1 MAMDAFR
8 FAPAPMEAFMNPHRY
23 RPVTPVRLTDRT
35 WPDRILTH
43 SPQWCSV
50 DLRDGNQ
57 ALVEPMGHER
67 KMRFFKTLVKIGV
80 KEIEVGFPSASQTD
94 FDFLRRLIEEDQI
107 PGDVTIQ
114 VLTQARKPLI
124 DRTVEALQGCRR
136 AVLHLYNSTS
146 TLQRRVVFGLER
158 DAIRDMAV
166 QGTRWVKEAIQS
178 LKGTEIILEYSPE
191 SFTGTELD
199 FAAEVSDAV
208 VEAWGPRPGEK
219 VIINLPATVEMA
231 TPNHYADQIE
241 WMHRNLRHRDQM
253 ILSVHTHNDRGCA
266 VAATELAM
274 LAGAERVEGTLFGNG
289 ERTGNVDLVTVA
301 LNLYTQGVDPGLDL
315 SDLPALVECF
325 EYCNNLP
332 VPARHPYA
340 GELVFTAFSGSHQ
353 DAIKKGL
360 QALKQAT
367 DDVWEVPYLPID
379 PADVGRQYDAII
391 RINSQSGK
399 GGVAFVLEQSYGYVV
414 PKGLAIEFSK
424 TVQRITEI
432 TGEELSPAAIFSAF
446 EEAYLAP
453 GRFELTDF
461 DVHHEA
467 RDRCTLKATLSDN
480 GRKVS
485 LEARG
490 NGPIDAFVAGLRESL
505 GVDIHVLDYSEHAM
519 GDGANAT
526 AVAYVLLRTRK
537 EITRFGVG
545 QDEDIVAATLAAVL
559 SAVNGLAERSEVPAG
574 LPAVS

>member
-1 MAMDAFR
+1 
-8 FAPAPMEAFMNPHRY
+8 MNPHRY

-94 FDFLRRLIEEDQI
+94 FDFLRRLIDEDQI
-107 PGDVTIQ
+107 PEDVTIQ
-114 VLTQARKPLI
+114 VLTQARKALI
-124 DRTVEALQGCRR
+124 DRTVEALQGCRK

-166 QGTRWVKEAIQS
+166 QGTQWVKEAIQA
-178 LKGTEIILEYSPE
+178 LDGTEIILEYSPE

-208 VEAWGPRPGEK
+208 VEAWAPRPGEK

-241 WMHRNLRHRDQM
+241 WMHRNLKHRDQM

-301 LNLYTQGVDPGLDL
+301 LNLFTQGIDPGLDL

-360 QALKQAT
+360 QALKQGT
-367 DDVWEVPYLPID
+367 EDIWEVPYLPID

-424 TVQRITEI
+424 TVQRITEV
-432 TGEELSPAAIFSAF
+432 TGEELSPAAIFQAF

-485 LEARG
+485 FEARG
-490 NGPIDAFVAGLRESL
+490 NGPIDAFVAGLRESI

-526 AVAYVLLRTRK
+526 AVAYVHLRTRK
-537 EITRFGVG
+537 EVTRFGVG

>member
-1 MAMDAFR
+1 
-8 FAPAPMEAFMNPHRY
+8 MNPHRY
-23 RPVTPVRLTDRT
+23 RPATPVGLSDRS
-35 WPDRILTH
+35 WPDQVVTQAPR
-43 SPQWCSV
+43 WCSV

-94 FDFLRRLIEEDQI
+94 FDFLRWLIEQNQI
-107 PGDVTIQ
+107 PDDVTIQ

-124 DRTVEALQGCRR
+124 DRTVEALKGSRR
-136 AVLHLYNSTS
+136 AILHLYNSTS
-146 TLQRRVVFGLER
+146 TLQRRVVFGLDR
-158 DAIRDMAV
+158 DEIRELAV
-166 QGTRWVKEAIQS
+166 QGTRWVKEAVAGLEGS
-178 LKGTEIILEYSPE
+178 EIILEYSPE

-208 VEAWGPRPGEK
+208 VEAWQPRPGEK

-241 WMHRNLRHRDQM
+241 WMHRNLKRRDQM

-266 VAATELAM
+266 VAATELAL

-301 LNLYTQGVDPGLDL
+301 LNLFTQGIDPRLDL
-315 SDLPALVECF
+315 SDLPGLVEVF
-325 EYCNNLP
+325 EFCNNLP

-353 DAIKKGL
+353 DAINKGL
-360 QALKQAT
+360 QALGKQNE
-367 DDVWEVPYLPID
+367 DIWQVPYLPID

-399 GGVAFVLEQSYGYVV
+399 GGVAFVLEQSYGYEV
-414 PKGLAIEFSK
+414 PKGLAVEFSR
-424 TVQRITEI
+424 TVQRITDA
-432 TGEELSPAAIFSAF
+432 TGEELAPAGIFAAF
-446 EEAYLAP
+446 DREYLAP
-453 GRFELTDF
+453 GRFELVDF
-461 DVHHEA
+461 NVRHEA
-467 RDRCTLKATLSDN
+467 RDRCTLNATLSDR
-480 GRKVS
+480 GREVS
-485 LEARG
+485 FEAKG
-490 NGPIDAFVAGLRESL
+490 NGPINAFVTGLKAAI
-505 GVDIHVLDYSEHAM
+505 GVDIHVLNYHEHAL
-519 GDGANAT
+519 GDGSSAT
-526 AVAYVLLRTRK
+526 AVAYVHLRARNETTRY
-537 EITRFGVG
+537 GVG

-559 SAVNGLAERSEVPAG
+559 SAVNGLTEQDEVPEG
-574 LPAVS
+574 LSAVS

>member
-1 MAMDAFR
+1 
-8 FAPAPMEAFMNPHRY
+8 MNPHRY
-23 RPVTPVRLTDRT
+23 RPATPVGLSDRS
-35 WPDRILTH
+35 WPDQVVTQAPR
-43 SPQWCSV
+43 WCSV

-94 FDFLRRLIEEDQI
+94 FDFLRWLIEQNQI
-107 PGDVTIQ
+107 PDDVTIQ

-124 DRTVEALQGCRR
+124 DRTVEALKGSRR
-136 AVLHLYNSTS
+136 AILHLYNSTS
-146 TLQRRVVFGLER
+146 TLQRRVVFGLDR
-158 DAIRDMAV
+158 DEIRELAV
-166 QGTRWVKEAIQS
+166 QGTRWVKEAVAGLEGS
-178 LKGTEIILEYSPE
+178 EIILEYSPE

-208 VEAWGPRPGEK
+208 VEAWQPRPGEK

-241 WMHRNLRHRDQM
+241 WMHRNLKRRDQM

-266 VAATELAM
+266 VAATELAL

-301 LNLYTQGVDPGLDL
+301 LNLFTQGIDPRLDL
-315 SDLPALVECF
+315 SDLPGLVEVF
-325 EYCNNLP
+325 EFCNNLP

-353 DAIKKGL
+353 DAINKGL
-360 QALKQAT
+360 QALGKQNE
-367 DDVWEVPYLPID
+367 DIWQVPYLPID

-399 GGVAFVLEQSYGYVV
+399 GGVAFVLEQSYGYAV
-414 PKGLAIEFSK
+414 PKGLAVEFSR
-424 TVQRITEI
+424 TVQRITDA
-432 TGEELSPAAIFSAF
+432 TGEELAPAGIFAAF
-446 EEAYLAP
+446 DREYLAP
-453 GRFELTDF
+453 GRFELVDF
-461 DVHHEA
+461 NVRHEA
-467 RDRCTLKATLSDN
+467 RDRCTLNAALSDR
-480 GRKVS
+480 GREVS
-485 LEARG
+485 FEAKG
-490 NGPIDAFVAGLRESL
+490 NGPINAFVTGLKAAI
-505 GVDIHVLDYSEHAM
+505 GVDIHVLNYHEHAL
-519 GDGANAT
+519 GDGSSAT
-526 AVAYVLLRTRK
+526 AVAYVHLRARNETTRY
-537 EITRFGVG
+537 GVG

-559 SAVNGLAERSEVPAG
+559 SAVNGLTEQDEVPEG
-574 LPAVS
+574 LSAVS

>member
-1 MAMDAFR
+1 
-8 FAPAPMEAFMNPHRY
+8 MNPHRY
-23 RPVTPVRLTDRT
+23 RPATPVGLSDRS
-35 WPDRILTH
+35 WPDQVVTQAPR
-43 SPQWCSV
+43 WCSV

-94 FDFLRRLIEEDQI
+94 FDFLRWLIEQNQI
-107 PGDVTIQ
+107 PDDVTIQ

-124 DRTVEALQGCRR
+124 DRTVEALKGSRR
-136 AVLHLYNSTS
+136 AILHLYNSTS
-146 TLQRRVVFGLER
+146 TLQRRVVFGLDR
-158 DAIRDMAV
+158 DEIRELAV
-166 QGTRWVKEAIQS
+166 QGTRWVKEAVAGLEGS
-178 LKGTEIILEYSPE
+178 EIILEYSPE

-208 VEAWGPRPGEK
+208 VEAWQPRPGEK

-241 WMHRNLRHRDQM
+241 WMHRNLKRRDQM

-266 VAATELAM
+266 VAATELAL

-301 LNLYTQGVDPGLDL
+301 LNLFTQGIDPRLDL
-315 SDLPALVECF
+315 SDLPGLVEVF
-325 EYCNNLP
+325 EFCNNLP

-353 DAIKKGL
+353 DAINKGL
-360 QALKQAT
+360 QALGKQNE
-367 DDVWEVPYLPID
+367 DIWQVPYLPID

-399 GGVAFVLEQSYGYVV
+399 GGVAFVLEQSYGYAV
-414 PKGLAIEFSK
+414 PKGLAVEFSR
-424 TVQRITEI
+424 TVQRITDA
-432 TGEELSPAAIFSAF
+432 TGEELAPAGIFAAF
-446 EEAYLAP
+446 DREYLAP
-453 GRFELTDF
+453 GRFELVDF
-461 DVHHEA
+461 NVRHEA
-467 RDRCTLKATLSDN
+467 RDRCTLNATLSDR
-480 GRKVS
+480 GREVS
-485 LEARG
+485 FEAKG
-490 NGPIDAFVAGLRESL
+490 NGPINAFVTGLKAAI
-505 GVDIHVLDYSEHAM
+505 GVDIHVLNYHEHAL
-519 GDGANAT
+519 GDGSSAT
-526 AVAYVLLRTRK
+526 AVAYVHLRARNETTRY
-537 EITRFGVG
+537 GVG

-559 SAVNGLAERSEVPAG
+559 SAVNGLTEQDEVPEG
-574 LPAVS
+574 LSAVS

>member
-1 MAMDAFR
+1 
-8 FAPAPMEAFMNPHRY
+8 MNPHRY

-94 FDFLRRLIEEDQI
+94 FDFLRRLIDEDQI
-107 PGDVTIQ
+107 PEDVTIQ
-114 VLTQARKPLI
+114 VLTQARKALI
-124 DRTVEALQGCRR
+124 DRTVEALQGCRK

-166 QGTRWVKEAIQS
+166 QGTQWVKEAIQA
-178 LKGTEIILEYSPE
+178 LDGTEIILEYSPE

-208 VEAWGPRPGEK
+208 VEAWAPRPGEK

-241 WMHRNLRHRDQM
+241 WMHRNLKHRDQM

-301 LNLYTQGVDPGLDL
+301 LNLFTQGIDPGLDL

-424 TVQRITEI
+424 TVQRITEV
-432 TGEELSPAAIFSAF
+432 TGEELSPAAIFQAF

-485 LEARG
+485 FEARG
-490 NGPIDAFVAGLRESL
+490 NGPIDAFVAGLRESI

-526 AVAYVLLRTRK
+526 AVAYVHLRTRK
-537 EITRFGVG
+537 EVTRFGVG